1 MQMTSSSPAYL
12 LPGPS
17 STTVSKSTLIKHTL
31 PPSSTVPATLPSV
44 HHVAHHQIQHPLHR
58 PSISSHHSHQQF
70 SRTPSNNDT
79 FHSLTVA
86 NTNNGNSLLMTNNN
100 NNNSNTPSLLTNNNG
115 DDNSGGSGSGGHSLS
130 HSMESINNI
139 GFTDDEVSK
148 IKYAR
153 FLLLTNN

>member
-1 MQMTSSSPAYL
+1 MTSSSPAYL

-31 PPSSTVPATLPSV
+31 PPSSTVPATL

-58 PSISSHHSHQQF
+58 PSIPSHHSHPQF
-70 SRTPSNNDT
+70 SRTTSNNDT

-100 NNNSNTPSLLTNNNG
+100 NNSNTPSLLTTNNG
-115 DDNSGGSGSGGHSLS
+115 DDNSGSGGHSLS

-139 GFTDDEVSK
+139 GFTDDEVS
-148 IKYAR
+148 
-153 FLLLTNN
+153 